1 MHCVSCSMQIRMPSK
16 APVDAM
22 NKQYTRAAKDTDVV
36 EGGLFGATVDGVPV
50 LLVRLNGVVHAIGR
64 ICTHQDADLAEGSIE
79 DGCVVCPLHGSKFD
93 LTTGA
98 ALTLPAF
105 EPEPVF
111 DVYIEDCELYVS
123 VPDDML

>member
-1 MHCVSCSMQIRMPSK
+1 M
-16 APVDAM
+16 PVDVT
-22 NKQYTRAAKDTDVV
+22 NKQFTLAAKDADVV
-36 EGGLFGATVDGVPV
+36 EGGLFGTVIHGVPV

-64 ICTHQDADLAEGSIE
+64 ICTHQDADLAEGAIE

-93 LTTGA
+93 LATGA

-111 DVYIEDCELYVS
+111 DVRVEEGAIYVAVS
-123 VPDDML
+123 

>member
-1 MHCVSCSMQIRMPSK
+1 MTSK
-16 APVDAM
+16 QFTPAAEDA
-22 NKQYTRAAKDTDVV
+22 DVV
-36 EGGLFGATVDGVPV
+36 EGALYAAVVDGVPV

-64 ICTHQDADLAEGSIE
+64 ICTHEDADLAQGSIE

-93 LTTGA
+93 LVTGA

-111 DVYIEDCELYVS
+111 EVRIEGGTIYVG
-123 VPDDML
+123 VPDDDAI